1 MNCSCGLCGGNKKDI
16 VIEFLNQH
24 PSEWLKNIYQN
35 PEVKCYIREIV
46 KEILMKRF
54 HSEG

>member
-1 MNCSCGLCGGNKKDI
+1 MNCSCGLCNNKKEL

-24 PSEWLKNIYQN
+24 PSELLKNIYQN